1 MKAFS
6 ASPFEALRSM
16 WRNRELIRAMTW
28 REIAGRYRGSALGM
42 LWSFISPLLMLG
54 IYTFVFSVVFKARW
68 SDASSSRS
76 DFALGLFAGML
87 VFSVFSECVTRAPG
101 LVLANPNYV
110 KKVVF
115 PLEILPVVSLGSS
128 LFHMAIGLVVWLLF
142 HLVAAGPPPV
152 TALLVPVVVLPL
164 AMLALGLSWL
174 LAALGGVPSRHL
186 AGHGDRR
193 DGTDVPVA
201 ALLPGLGVAAGVS
214 VGAAA
219 EPADAVDRDDARRA
233 VARRVASVAVA
244 GCLVRVRH
252 RRLRGWVRGV
262 PEAAKGVRGCHLS
275 R

>member
-6 ASPFEALRSM
+6 ASPLEAVRSV
-16 WRNRELIRAMTW
+16 WRNRELVRAMTW

-174 LAALGGVPSRHL
+174 LAALGVYLRDISQGMGIAVTGLMFLSPLFYPVSALPPAYQSALRLNPLTPSI
-186 AGHGDRR
+186 
-193 DGTDVPVA
+193 
-201 ALLPGLGVAAGVS
+201 
-214 VGAAA
+214 
-219 EPADAVDRDDARRA
+219 EMM
-233 VARRVASVAVA
+233 
-244 GCLVRVRH
+244 
-252 RRLRGWVRGV
+252 RGV
-262 PEAAKGVRGCHLS
+262 LWLGEWPAWQSLAVSYAFGIAACVGGFAAFQKLRRGFADVI
-275 R
+275 